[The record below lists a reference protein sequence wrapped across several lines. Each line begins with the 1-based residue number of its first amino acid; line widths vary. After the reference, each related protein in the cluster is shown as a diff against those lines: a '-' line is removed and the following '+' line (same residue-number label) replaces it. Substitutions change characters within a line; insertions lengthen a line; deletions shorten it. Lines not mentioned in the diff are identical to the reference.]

1 MVRLEKEH
9 IQFIENYLENSD
21 ILYADIRMEMTD
33 HVASEIEQLINSN
46 NLGFYET
53 FKSYMVNNKATL
65 IDNNKQFL
73 KGTDKAI
80 MNRLWVELIKI
91 QTLLVFCLIVF
102 ISYEWLITIKVE
114 NLRDYMSMM
123 PLVSITPFLIV
134 YFCSLK
140 IFKLPRF
147 SGVERLGVLY
157 LISFQFF
164 NFLSSITGLYIKS
177 QNNFYIVALL
187 IATIFTFSLLIIK
200 ITLQIINQ
208 YHNDYKFMT
217 S

>member
-1 MVRLEKEH
+1 
-9 IQFIENYLENSD
+9 
-21 ILYADIRMEMTD
+21 
-33 HVASEIEQLINSN
+33 
-46 NLGFYET
+46 
-53 FKSYMVNNKATL
+53 MVNNKATL